1 MRRSWTP
8 QKGVI
13 GSRAMA
19 QLRRCLSCYG
29 RLAPVPASGVS
40 VNCAGIAGAAQ
51 IGGIYDIPIG
61 VAKLRPMAS
70 LGDEM
75 RQVGRATRDLHA
87 LRDHCQL

>member
-1 MRRSWTP
+1 M
-8 QKGVI
+8 
-13 GSRAMA
+13 
-19 QLRRCLSCYG
+19 
-29 RLAPVPASGVS
+29 
-40 VNCAGIAGAAQ
+40 NCAGIAGAAQ